1 MLSWRAAET
10 PRYPTPN
17 TRSESSGG
25 RVDDCPVRPLTTTT
39 LRVAQVPH
47 GTQRAECLGHQGGE
61 STVPTRVTSWTRGLV
76 TWLGVDVALL
86 EDPITS
92 RAAFLLDVASV
103 DGDRLAH
110 DALARGG
117 AVGKVGRWCCAT
129 QSANG
134 AARRA
139 TLYSYPSAGVARA
152 RSAPRVFVWRI
163 DMHIRLI
170 LQLCISY

>member
-1 MLSWRAAET
+1 M
-10 PRYPTPN
+10 
-17 TRSESSGG
+17 
-25 RVDDCPVRPLTTTT
+25 
-39 LRVAQVPH
+39 
-47 GTQRAECLGHQGGE
+47 
-61 STVPTRVTSWTRGLV
+61 PTRVTSWTRGLV

-110 DALARGG
+110 GALARGG
-117 AVGKVGRWCCAT
+117 AVGKVGRWCCAA

>member
-1 MLSWRAAET
+1 M
-10 PRYPTPN
+10 
-17 TRSESSGG
+17 
-25 RVDDCPVRPLTTTT
+25 
-39 LRVAQVPH
+39 
-47 GTQRAECLGHQGGE
+47 
-61 STVPTRVTSWTRGLV
+61 PTRVTSWTRGLV

-110 DALARGG
+110 GALARGG
-117 AVGKVGRWCCAT
+117 AVGKVGRWCCAA

-152 RSAPRVFVWRI
+152 LRSKGF
-163 DMHIRLI
+163 RLEDRHAHTLDTTTVYFI
-170 LQLCISY
+170 LMISIA